1 MEKENKDKDEKL
13 SASERAS
20 LKNAINNVKPGT
32 VDYKGLEHLNS
43 PTGQAVK
50 YTVPLMFAAIAAGA
64 GGKGAAGRNAVNN
77 YIARGRSPEAMQ
89 QRLGIAEENKGL
101 MSRPASTVNQEK
113 LIENTRKEV
122 TIPRDNLRDVK
133 MDYEGYKDLSEDDIK
148 GIKEDALKRFTSDQ
162 KPLNNLEAT
171 RPDKG
176 TLGHSKDTARITYDL
191 LKSNYPDIPEDLLK
205 RVQRAIELHDYGKGM
220 VPYSSFNSKTSP
232 GYEKE
237 LFFSEHKPRITP
249 HDKFGKEAL
258 EAIDEELASFL
269 AGAHHKKVKEFDA
282 LAKEGN
288 EKFGELFKDYIGKED
303 PVQFFKNLI
312 GIVKS
317 ADIFNAKTGKR
328 PYIENPDSYEDAIKN
343 METWA
348 VKNGDL
354 TEEAFNMLKNSVLKG
369 DVRQPVN
376 DESELNEI
384 YKHDAGKAVRDAG
397 IDSNAIW
404 NAENPVKSKVL
415 EMGSLG
421 VLGLVSAGHPGLAL
435 QAKNIQ
441 DEHRAKI
448 KKLINVTRGR
458 NFDEW
463 AKLKSGY
470 YKYDKEAVDKLFEK
484 YFDEIV
490 EDTKKN

>member
-1 MEKENKDKDEKL
+1 MADNKEKL

-20 LKNAINNVKPGT
+20 LKNAINNVQPGT

-64 GGKGAAGRNAVNN
+64 GAKGAAGRRAVNN
-77 YIARGRSPEAMQ
+77 YIARGRSPEAKQ
-89 QRLGIAEENKGL
+89 QRLEIAEENKGL
-101 MSRPASTVNQEK
+101 LSQTPSTSNQSK
-113 LIENTRKEV
+113 LIDNTRKEV
-122 TIPRDNLRDVK
+122 TIPRDNLKDTK
-133 MDYEGYKDLSEDDIK
+133 MDYEGYKKLSEDEIK
-148 GIKEDALKRFTSDQ
+148 GIKEKKLKEFDSNQ

-191 LKSNYPDIPEDLLK
+191 VKSNYPKIPEALLGK
-205 RVQRAIELHDYGKGM
+205 IQDAIELHDYGKGM
-220 VPYSSFNSKTSP
+220 VPYSSFNSKT
-232 GYEKE
+232 GRNYERD
-237 LFFSEHKPRITP
+237 LFFTEHYPQIRP

-258 EAIDEELASFL
+258 EAIGEDLAAFF
-269 AGAHHKKVKEFDA
+269 AGAHHAPLKDFDS
-282 LAKEGN
+282 LAKEAN
-288 EKFGELFKDYIGKED
+288 ERFGYAFRPYIGDED
-303 PVQFFKNLI
+303 PVHFFKNLI
-312 GIVKS
+312 GLVKS
-317 ADIFNAKTGKR
+317 ADIFNAKTGAR
-328 PYIENPDSYEDAIKN
+328 PYIENPDSYEKAIKS
-343 METWA
+343 MEGFA
-348 VKNGDL
+348 RGKDIP
-354 TEEAFNMLKNSVLKG
+354 EETFEMFKKSVLNG
-369 DVRQPVN
+369 DVRQPKN

-384 YKHDAGKAVRDAG
+384 YRHDAGKAVRNAG
-397 IDSNAIW
+397 IDSNALW

-421 VLGLVSAGHPGLAL
+421 VLGLVTAGEVGLAL

-441 DEHRAKI
+441 DEHKAKI
-448 KKLINVTRGR
+448 KALINVTRGR